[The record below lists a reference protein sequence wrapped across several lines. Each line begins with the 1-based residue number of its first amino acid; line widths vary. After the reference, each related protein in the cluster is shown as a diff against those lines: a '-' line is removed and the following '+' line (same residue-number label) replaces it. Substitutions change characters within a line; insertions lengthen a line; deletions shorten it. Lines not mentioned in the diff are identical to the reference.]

1 MSIVDALAS
10 FLYAVIAYNI
20 ALLYGTVGEILNEK
34 SGSLNLGVEGIM
46 AMGGMGGYLIG
57 CATDSMFMG
66 LLGAFL
72 VGGIFGLIFSFLTVT
87 LQANQNVIGLT
98 ITTFGIALYFFIG
111 RGLGDKFPAFADSP
125 SFKAAFQPVAMGF
138 LSDIPIIGKALFSQS
153 PLVYLAIAIAII
165 AGVYLKRT
173 KAGLRTRAVGE
184 NPAAADSAGINITA
198 VKYTN
203 IICGTGIMG
212 IGGLYLGLYMGGSFE
227 GSATWTNGMGWI
239 AIALVIF
246 ANWKPIAAILGT
258 FVFGLFFTLDTQKLV
273 LVDAMPFLSFLTK
286 IPTQLYSAL
295 PFIITA
301 IVLIVTSISKRK
313 NNNEPTAIGLNYFRE
328 ER

>member
-1 MSIVDALAS
+1 MSIAEALGG

-46 AMGGMGGYLIG
+46 ALGGMGGYLIG
-57 CATDSMFMG
+57 CATNSMFMG

-72 VGGIFGLIFSFLTVT
+72 VGSLCGLLFAFLTVT
-87 LQANQNVIGLT
+87 MQANQNVIGLT

-111 RGLGDKFPAFADSP
+111 RGLGDKFPKLSDAASFFAAY
-125 SFKAAFQPVAMGF
+125 KPVDLGF
-138 LSDIPIIGKALFSQS
+138 LSDIPIIGQALFSQS
-153 PLVYLAIAIAII
+153 PLVYLAIAIAIV

-173 KAGLRTRAVGE
+173 KAGLRMRAVGE

-212 IGGLYLGLYMGGSFE
+212 IGGLYLGLYMNGSFE

-246 ANWKPIAAILGT
+246 ANWKPIVAIAGT
-258 FVFGLFFTLDTQKLV
+258 FVFGLFFTLDTSKL
-273 LVDAMPFLSFLTK
+273 LLIEAMPFLSFLGK
-286 IPTQLYSAL
+286 IPTELYSAL

-301 IVLIVTSISKRK
+301 IVLIISSISKRK
-313 NNNEPTAIGLNYFRE
+313 NNNEPSAIGLNYFRE

>member
-1 MSIVDALAS
+1 MDIATALGS
-10 FLYAVIAYNI
+10 FFSAVIAYNI

-46 AMGGMGGYLIG
+46 ALGGMGGYLIG
-57 CATDSMFMG
+57 CATDSMFIG
-66 LLGAFL
+66 LAGAFL
-72 VGGIFGLIFSFLTVT
+72 VGGLCGLIFSFLTVT

-98 ITTFGIALYFFIG
+98 MTTFGVAVYFFIG
-111 RGLGDKFPAFADSP
+111 RGLGDNFPKLMDAPA
-125 SFKAAFQPVAMGF
+125 FKAAFNAVDMGA
-138 LSDIPIIGKALFSQS
+138 LSDIPVIGPALFSQS

-165 AGVYLKRT
+165 AGIYIKRT
-173 KAGLRTRAVGE
+173 KSGLRMRAVGE
-184 NPAAADSAGINITA
+184 NPGAADSAGINITA
-198 VKYTN
+198 VKYVN

-246 ANWKPIAAILGT
+246 ANWKPISAIFGT
-258 FVFGLFFTLDTQKLV
+258 LIFGLFFTLKVSKLV
-273 LVDAMPFLSFLTK
+273 LIEAIPFLSFLGK
-286 IPTQLYSAL
+286 IPAELYSAL

-301 IVLIVTSISKRK
+301 LVLIISSVRKRK
-313 NNNEPTAIGLNYFRE
+313 SNNEPSAIGLNYFRE